1 MFLTPEQAAYVKAF
15 LEPLRADDLILS
27 LSVEV
32 GGEVLCIRE
41 TNAQGLHLLYIRKN
55 GVEKLYGGRD
65 HFFSELY
72 LAGLEKTN
80 AQTQARGA
88 QWSPGEQ
95 QMLAEKL
102 GGA

>member
-1 MFLTPEQAAYVKAF
+1 MVLTPEQAAYVKAF

-72 LAGLEKTN
+72 LAGLED
-80 AQTQARGA
+80 QARGE